1 MSQNLVWIDLEM
13 TGLETDRHVIIEIA
27 TLITDG
33 DLNIIAE
40 GPTIAIHAT
49 DQELGEMDAWCV
61 ENHGKSG
68 LTDRVK
74 ASTIDVATAQQ
85 MTLDFIKE
93 HVPQRS
99 APLAGNSVWQD
110 RRFLER
116 YMPEIDNYL
125 HYRIVDVS
133 SIKELI
139 KRWYP
144 PSYNPPAK
152 RNTHRALDDII
163 ESIEELRYYRE
174 KIFVKP

>member
-13 TGLETDRHVIIEIA
+13 TGLEIDRHVIIEIA
-27 TLITDG
+27 TIITDG
-33 DLNIIAE
+33 DLNVIAE
-40 GPTIAIHAT
+40 GPSMAIHAT
-49 DQELGEMDAWCV
+49 EQELDEMDAWCV

-68 LTDRVK
+68 LTARVR
-74 ASTIDVATAQQ
+74 ASTITTAEAERL
-85 MTLDFIKE
+85 TLDFIKQ
-93 HVPQRS
+93 HVPLQA

-116 YMPEIDNYL
+116 YMPAIDSYL

-144 PSYNPPAK
+144 PTYNPPAK
-152 RNTHRALDDII
+152 RNTHRALDDIL
-163 ESIEELRYYRE
+163 ESIEELKYYRE

>member
-1 MSQNLVWIDLEM
+1 MRDYLVWIDLEM
-13 TGLETDRHVIIEIA
+13 TGLEPDRHVIIEIA

-33 DLNIIAE
+33 DLNVVAE
-40 GPTIAIHAT
+40 GPSVAIHAT
-49 DQELGEMDAWCV
+49 DEELGEMDAWCV

-68 LTDRVK
+68 LTARVK
-74 ASTIDVATAQQ
+74 ASTIDNAAAQQ
-85 MTLDFIKE
+85 MTLDFIKQ
-93 HVPQRS
+93 HVGPRM

-116 YMPEIDNYL
+116 YMPEIDAYL

-133 SIKELI
+133 SIKELV

-144 PSYNPPAK
+144 PTFNPPPK
-152 RNTHRALDDII
+152 RNTHRALDDIK

-174 KIFVKP
+174 NIFVKP